1 MNAIKTKELLV
12 EQIKQFFQKQGKS
25 KAVIGLSGG
34 IDSAVVLSL
43 LCKTLGAK
51 QVTAILMPNTKTT
64 KKTSTS
70 DAENLAKK
78 LNCNYFIMPIDKIIN
93 SFSKL
98 PWEQKP
104 IAKANICARIRANIL
119 YNYANS
125 FESLVVGTDNK
136 TEYYL
141 GYFTKYGD
149 GAADFFPIINLLKT
163 EVRELA
169 KELGLPS
176 CFLEKAPS
184 AELWENQEDEKEL
197 GLTYET
203 IDSLL
208 PLILEE
214 KETPINQKEAVKKI
228 KELIKKS
235 EHKRK

>member
-1 MNAIKTKELLV
+1 MKEKIITEIKS
-12 EQIKQFFQKQGKS
+12 FFQKQGKT

-34 IDSAVVLSL
+34 IDSAVVLAL
-43 LCKTLGAK
+43 LCETLSPEE
-51 QVTAILMPNTKTT
+51 VTAILMPNTKIT

-70 DAENLAKK
+70 DAENLANK
-78 LNCNYFIMPIDKIIN
+78 LNCNYFIVPIDKIIN
-93 SFSKL
+93 SFSEL

-104 IAKANICARIRANIL
+104 IAKANICARIRANLL

-125 FESLVVGTDNK
+125 FDSLVVGAGKK

-149 GAADFFPIINLLKT
+149 GAADFFPIINSLKT

-203 IDSLL
+203 IDFLL
-208 PLILEE
+208 PLILEG
-214 KETPINQKEAVKKI
+214 KETPESQKEAVEKI
-228 KELIKKS
+228 KLLISQS
-235 EHKRK
+235 EHKRN

>member
-1 MNAIKTKELLV
+1 MKEKIIAEIKS
-12 EQIKQFFQKQGKS
+12 FFQKQGKEQ
-25 KAVIGLSGG
+25 AVIGLSGG
-34 IDSAVVLSL
+34 IDSAVVLAL
-43 LCKTLGAK
+43 LCEALSP
-51 QVTAILMPNTKTT
+51 QRVTAILMPNTKTT

-78 LNCNYFIMPIDKIIN
+78 LNCNYFLMPIDNIIN
-93 SFSKL
+93 SFSEL
-98 PWEQKP
+98 PWEQKS
-104 IAKANICARIRANIL
+104 ISKANTCARIRANLL

-125 FESLVVGTDNK
+125 FDSLVVGTGNK

-141 GYFTKYGD
+141 GYFTKFGD

-208 PLILEE
+208 PLILEG
-214 KETPINQKEAVKKI
+214 KETPASQKDAVEKI

>member
-1 MNAIKTKELLV
+1 MKEKLIDEIKS
-12 EQIKQFFQKQGKS
+12 FFQKQGKT

-34 IDSAVVLSL
+34 IDSAVVLAL
-43 LCKTLGAK
+43 LCEALSPGR
-51 QVTAILMPNTKTT
+51 VTAILMPNTKTT

-78 LNCNYFIMPIDKIIN
+78 LKCNYFIVPIDKIIN
-93 SFSKL
+93 SFSEL

-125 FESLVVGTDNK
+125 FDSLVVGTGNK

-141 GYFTKYGD
+141 GYFTKHGD
-149 GAADFFPIINLLKT
+149 GAADFSPIINLLKT

-169 KELGLPS
+169 KELELSS

-208 PLILEE
+208 PLILEG
-214 KETPINQKEAVKKI
+214 KKTPTTQKDAVEKI
-228 KELIKKS
+228 KILISKS
-235 EHKRK
+235 EHKRN